1 MLGNSYWKGFM
12 KQNGHIV
19 EAKRGIKFDTKSADW
34 CTYLNFET
42 MYNEVYNQMVM
53 GGIARKLDVPVWLN
67 KEGQIVEYEE
77 EAFGLQTEFMLLH
90 PNKLLFVDEVGSNT
104 SQAKD
109 GNIGGEKFLVLND
122 ARPQQR
128 SACKDT
134 HFTVLSFTTASGD
147 TVM

>member
-1 MLGNSYWKGFM
+1 MLGNSYWKWFM
-12 KQNGHIV
+12 KWNGHIV
-19 EAKRGIKFDTKSADW
+19 KAKRGVKFDAKHADW
-34 CTYLNFET
+34 HTYLNFET

-53 GGIARKLDVPVWLN
+53 GGITCKLDVPVWLN

-109 GNIGGEKFLVLND
+109 GNIGGAKFLVLDD

-128 SACKDT
+128 SAFKDT
-134 HFTVLSFTTASGD
+134 
-147 TVM
+147 